1 MGADLST
8 HPSGQRPRF
17 PTLGSGIQKRQQ
29 QHQQH
34 QRQQQLSKDISI
46 ESNLSETPEVNYPP
60 SGLSKP
66 IGSVSGP
73 TAAPQKGNQQQV
85 NYPVSIPREIVI
97 VSRGVTEEDTKRFT
111 FPPPFK
117 PLIPIGH
124 ETVSPNV
131 HTIDAG
137 PLVHIGSLLQ
147 SELKR
152 KSDFI
157 CGQQQTLGLIVKD
170 IDAYA
175 VYLNNGP
182 IFDRHKRFSKCVDNF
197 SKLGEINT
205 LIDKISK
212 DLENLAVKL
221 TAINNYLPE
230 QSRLGEGPFE
240 QQPPLTPTS
249 SILSSDSR
257 EHLKNPE

>member
-17 PTLGSGIQKRQQ
+17 PTPGSGIQRRQ
-29 QHQQH
+29 QHQH
-34 QRQQQLSKDISI
+34 QRQQQQQLSKDISI
-46 ESNLSETPEVNYPP
+46 ESNLSEAPEVHYPP

-66 IGSVSGP
+66 IGSVS
-73 TAAPQKGNQQQV
+73 APQKGNQQPG
-85 NYPVSIPREIVI
+85 NYPACIPREIVI

-124 ETVSPNV
+124 ETFSPNV
-131 HTIDAG
+131 PTIDAG

-152 KSDFI
+152 KSDFL
-157 CGQQQTLGLIVKD
+157 CGQQLTLGLIIKD

-182 IFDRHKRFSKCVDNF
+182 IFDRHKRFSKCVDHF

-205 LIDKISK
+205 LIDKITR
-212 DLENLAVKL
+212 DLETLALKL

-230 QSRLGEGPFE
+230 QSRLEEGPFE

-249 SILSSDSR
+249 SLLSSGSR